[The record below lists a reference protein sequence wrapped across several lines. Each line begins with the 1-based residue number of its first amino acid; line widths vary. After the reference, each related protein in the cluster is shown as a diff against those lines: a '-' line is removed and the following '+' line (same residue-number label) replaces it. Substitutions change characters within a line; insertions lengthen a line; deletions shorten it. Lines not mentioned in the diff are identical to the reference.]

1 MNDKRLVFGSK
12 EANDIIRKQ
21 KQQDK
26 ISEIKKLVN
35 SAISRIDEASEL
47 ATSVSVSVDDIKLVA
62 KSIWELVNV
71 TNTLMIDMGMENPIS
86 DTIENAV
93 GIMDSLT
100 YIIES
105 AKEYLDNNDKES
117 SLESLELPNETK
129 QVQTSLESLL
139 DKFAY

>member
-1 MNDKRLVFGSK
+1 MNDKRLVFGSE
-12 EANDIIRKQ
+12 EANEIIRKQ
-21 KQQDK
+21 KNQNK
-26 ISEIKKLVN
+26 INEIKRLVN
-35 SAISRIDEASEL
+35 SAISKIYEASEL